1 MDKYQSTLLFCTID
15 CKGVLGGTMVIGVDA
30 GAISSQDERLN
41 VGVYRV
47 TRELLKHLSS
57 IDTSNTYRLYSFA
70 PIPKDTMKEF
80 GTNMINISLTPSTGY
95 MKLRLPIELALHPVD
110 MFLGLSQAL
119 PLGARNAIGFIYD
132 LGFLHHPEVY
142 GKQAHVLAKQTTAL
156 VARSQHVITISKAS
170 KQDIIQTYRMKSE
183 NITVA
188 YPGVSEVFLKNKGKT
203 IHKNPYFLIVGL
215 LKPGKNIPVA
225 IAAFTRLL
233 KQVGRPYDLII
244 IGGDIGLSF
253 TAQKGVH
260 FLGYVPDKELAK
272 WYKGATAL
280 LALSET
286 EGFCL
291 PAVEAMVSGCPVIYS
306 QTGALP
312 EIVGKAGIGVSIK
325 NIQTITDAMIK
336 LTKEKLKTS
345 AQLEKYNWSV
355 FAKKVYDLCSHIKS

>member
-1 MDKYQSTLLFCTID
+1 MVDSKSL
-15 CKGVLGGTMVIGVDA
+15 LGGDMVIGVDA

-41 VGVYRV
+41 VGVHRV

-57 IDTSNTYRLYSFA
+57 IDTSNTYRLYSFS

-80 GTNMINISLTPSTGY
+80 RANMINISLTPSTGY

-119 PLGARNAIGFIYD
+119 PLGVRNAIGFIYD
-132 LGFLHHPEVY
+132 LGFLHHLEVY
-142 GKQAHVLAKQTTAL
+142 GQQGNVLIKQTASL
-156 VARSQHVITISKAS
+156 VARSEHIVTISNAS
-170 KQDIIQTYRMKSE
+170 KQDIVQTYGMKSE
-183 NITVA
+183 DITVA
-188 YPGVSEVFLKNKGKT
+188 YPGVSEVFQNNKAKAVN
-203 IHKNPYFLIVGL
+203 KNPYFLIVGL

-244 IGGDIGLSF
+244 IGGGIGLSF
-253 TAQKGVH
+253 TSQKGVH

-291 PAVEAMVSGCPVIYS
+291 PAVEAMASGCPIIYTQS
-306 QTGALP
+306 GALP

-345 AQLEKYNWSV
+345 TQSEKYNWSV
-355 FAKKVYDLCSHIKS
+355 FAKKVYDLCSRFNS

>member
-1 MDKYQSTLLFCTID
+1 
-15 CKGVLGGTMVIGVDA
+15 MVIGVDA

-41 VGVYRV
+41 VGVHRV

-57 IDTSNTYRLYSFA
+57 IDTSNTYRLYSFS

-80 GTNMINISLTPSTGY
+80 RANMINISLTPSTGY

-119 PLGARNAIGFIYD
+119 PLGVRNAIGFIYD
-132 LGFLHHPEVY
+132 LGFLH
-142 GKQAHVLAKQTTAL
+142 QL
-156 VARSQHVITISKAS
+156 VARSEHIVTISNAS
-170 KQDIIQTYRMKSE
+170 KQDIVQTYGMKSE
-183 NITVA
+183 DITVA
-188 YPGVSEVFLKNKGKT
+188 YPGVSEVFQNNKAKAVN
-203 IHKNPYFLIVGL
+203 KNPYFLIVGL

-244 IGGDIGLSF
+244 IGGGIGLSF
-253 TAQKGVH
+253 TSQKGVH

-291 PAVEAMVSGCPVIYS
+291 PAVEA
-306 QTGALP
+306 
-312 EIVGKAGIGVSIK
+312 
-325 NIQTITDAMIK
+325 
-336 LTKEKLKTS
+336 
-345 AQLEKYNWSV
+345 
-355 FAKKVYDLCSHIKS
+355 

>member
-1 MDKYQSTLLFCTID
+1 MVDSKSL
-15 CKGVLGGTMVIGVDA
+15 LGGDMVIGVDA

-41 VGVYRV
+41 VGVHRV

-57 IDTSNTYRLYSFA
+57 IDTSNTYRLYSFS

-80 GTNMINISLTPSTGY
+80 RANMINISLTPSTGY

-119 PLGARNAIGFIYD
+119 PLGVRNAIGFIYD
-132 LGFLHHPEVY
+132 LGFLH
-142 GKQAHVLAKQTTAL
+142 QL
-156 VARSQHVITISKAS
+156 VARSEHIVTISNAS
-170 KQDIIQTYRMKSE
+170 KQDIVQTYGMKSE
-183 NITVA
+183 DITVA
-188 YPGVSEVFLKNKGKT
+188 YPGVSEVFQNNKAKAVN
-203 IHKNPYFLIVGL
+203 KNPYFLIVGL

-244 IGGDIGLSF
+244 IGGGIGLSF
-253 TAQKGVH
+253 TSQKGVH

-291 PAVEAMVSGCPVIYS
+291 PAVEAMASGCPIIYTQS
-306 QTGALP
+306 GALP

-345 AQLEKYNWSV
+345 TQSEKYNWSV
-355 FAKKVYDLCSHIKS
+355 FAKKVYDLCSRFNS

>member
-1 MDKYQSTLLFCTID
+1 
-15 CKGVLGGTMVIGVDA
+15 MVIGVDA

-47 TRELLKHLSS
+47 TRELLKHLSH
-57 IDTSNTYRLYSFA
+57 IDTINTYRLYSFSS
-70 PIPKDTMKEF
+70 IPKNIMKEF
-80 GTNMINISLTPSTGY
+80 GANMINIPLIPSMGY
-95 MKLRLPIELALHPVD
+95 MKIHLPIELVLRPVD
-110 MFLGLSQAL
+110 IFLGLSQAL
-119 PLGARNAIGFIYD
+119 PLGVRHAIGFIYD

-142 GKQAHVLAKQTTAL
+142 GKQANVLIKQTASL
-156 VARSQHVITISKAS
+156 VARSEHIVTISNAS
-170 KQDIIQTYRMKSE
+170 KQDIVQTYGMKSE
-183 NITVA
+183 DITVA
-188 YPGVSEVFLKNKGKT
+188 YPGVSEVFQNNKAKAVN
-203 IHKNPYFLIVGL
+203 KNPYFLIVGL

-244 IGGDIGLSF
+244 IGGGIGLSF
-253 TAQKGVH
+253 TSQKGVH

-291 PAVEAMVSGCPVIYS
+291 PAVEAMASGCPIIYTQS
-306 QTGALP
+306 GALP

-345 AQLEKYNWSV
+345 TQSEKYNWSV
-355 FAKKVYDLCSHIKS
+355 FAKKVYDLCSRFNS